1 MTYNDDVAIKDQF
14 DKLNDK
20 TNDNTEPAHNI
31 PSQYFNILD
40 KVIDKIGD
48 DKYLIK
54 ISFRELMAYA
64 CPIVFNRDLEQSK
77 IDELYTSIVDGYTI
91 PFTIDAIYDKTCEF
105 GDNNIKIIN
114 GNHRHKAVCKYI
126 TDHDDRFNC
135 EYKVYIWI
143 YVVDDCEDTN
153 SKQSIEL
160 YKKINNHLPFKE
172 PINIDIT
179 DRAQK
184 FCNKLCST
192 ETKRNFP
199 FLKGIRKTVR
209 GETCHQPNINIH
221 EISKLLIINNE
232 IIERFLSKYSDYE
245 NNLIITENILNDFVK
260 NIKIIN
266 HQLFLKKYDGLYS
279 GNKLAENRIYFDK
292 AVEIGF
298 FLNQKNSKYPKEEW
312 IKFLCDPTKI

>member
-1 MTYNDDVAIKDQF
+1 MSFNDDDRINEQF
-14 DKLNDK
+14 ENLNKTPTSTVSPQADYHNKHFDITDK
-20 TNDNTEPAHNI
+20 I
-31 PSQYFNILD
+31 
-40 KVIDKIGD
+40 IDKID
-48 DKYLIK
+48 NNKFLIK
-54 ISFRELMAYA
+54 ITFREFMVYA
-64 CPIVFNRDLEQSK
+64 DAIRFQRQFEESK

>member
-1 MTYNDDVAIKDQF
+1 MSFNNDEINEQF
-14 DKLNDK
+14 ENLNKTPISTVSPQADYHNKYFDITDK
-20 TNDNTEPAHNI
+20 I
-31 PSQYFNILD
+31 
-40 KVIDKIGD
+40 IDKID
-48 DKYLIK
+48 NNKFLIK
-54 ISFRELMAYA
+54 ITFREFMVYA
-64 CPIVFNRDLEQSK
+64 DAIRFQRQFEESK
-77 IDELYTSIVDGYTI
+77 IDELYTSIVEGYTI
-91 PFTIDAIYDKTCEF
+91 PFTIDAIYDKTCEV

-114 GNHRHKAVCKYI
+114 GNHRHKAICKYI

-153 SKQSIEL
+153 AKQSIEL

-221 EISKLLIINNE
+221 EVSKLLIINNE

-245 NNLIITENILNDFVK
+245 TNLIITENILNDFVM